1 MSTHEQIKE
10 LLTDFALRELPQ
22 QQSSEV
28 KQHLADCQE
37 CRTELKKL
45 QAVLECADSMRE
57 LPVDEQVVES
67 AKESLLEA
75 VANEGTQPATP
86 GPTVRL
92 DLIWSTIMKSR
103 LTKLAAAAVIIIA
116 ILAGLPFINN
126 GGPGIALADV
136 LEQVEKVPAFIYKM
150 KMTVTGEMM
159 PGTPARDMEQE
170 AIIIISKDLGMKMEM
185 TMTDSN
191 SGEQTTQI
199 MYLLPEEK
207 AVFMIMP
214 ELKKYIRME
223 LTDELLDKMKMQ
235 NNDPRLM
242 IRQMVGAEYTK
253 LGPSVIDGVAVEGF
267 KTTDPAILGGMM
279 GDVKVTLWVDSATK
293 FPILIEMDM
302 SMGEQM
308 RMKGSI
314 YGIEW
319 DVPVVAEDFVPD
331 IPHDFEP
338 LVAGGMKMPSM
349 NEEGAIEGL
358 KIFAELAGK
367 YPEELNMMTL
377 MQLASELRD
386 AQSPAAEKIRKK
398 LEQAKSDEERVAA
411 LMEIMQPI
419 QSVGLFYMML
429 VADGNDPAYY
439 GDKVT
444 PEFPHAVLMRWRVEE
459 DKYRV
464 IFGDLTV
471 EDVTADELAELEA
484 APLNIK
490 PTAIRPQPEDGASV
504 AFFADVDLSWMPGAY
519 VNEHKVYFGTSADQ
533 MTLLAEVTDSC
544 SVTAPALEKATTYYW
559 CVDEVQPD
567 GWVASGDVWSFN
579 TGKLVGFWE
588 LDGDANDSSGS
599 GNHGTIVG
607 EPNLVT
613 GKVEDALQF
622 DGIDDHIRTNYATDL
637 PVWTVAIWVKSPV
650 APKKAAP
657 SGPVHREK
665 NLQISW
671 NHSSAD
677 FRGVAGLRVANQ
689 WYAASFG
696 ELKADQWYHLAA
708 TYDGENLRAYTNGVL
723 ITDNPDPSGPPD
735 KESATLKFAKHANY
749 GDHFKGTIDDI
760 RLYSY
765 ALTADEVAAIYA
777 DLKEEK

>member
-10 LLTDFALRELPQ
+10 LLTDYVLRELSQ

-37 CRTELKKL
+37 CRIELKKL
-45 QAVLECADSMRE
+45 QAILECADSMRE
-57 LPVDEQVVES
+57 LPVDEQVVKS

-75 VANEGTQPATP
+75 VADEETQQTTP
-86 GPTVRL
+86 GPTIRL
-92 DLIWSTIMKSR
+92 DLIRSTIMKSR
-103 LTKLAAAAVIIIA
+103 FTKLAAAAVIIIVA
-116 ILAGLPFINN
+116 II
-126 GGPGIALADV
+126 GISQITGSGAALADV
-136 LEQVEKVPAFIYKM
+136 IEKVEGAHAFIYKM
-150 KMTVTGEMM
+150 KMTVSGIMM
-159 PGTPARDMEQE
+159 PGTPAGTMEQE
-170 AIIIISKDLGMKMEM
+170 ATITISTDLGMKTEM
-185 TMTDSN
+185 TMTDPN

-199 MYLLPEEK
+199 MYVLPKEK
-207 AVFMIMP
+207 AMFMIMP

-223 LTDELLDKMKMQ
+223 LTEELLARMKTQ
-235 NNDPRLM
+235 NNDPRVM
-242 IRQMVGAEYTK
+242 IRQMEGTEYTK
-253 LGPSVIDGVAVEGF
+253 LGPSIIDGVEVEGF
-267 KTTDPAILGGMM
+267 ETTDSAFGGMM
-279 GDVKVTLWVDSATK
+279 GGDVKVTIWVDSVTLL
-293 FPILIEMDM
+293 PVLVEMDI

-308 RMKGSI
+308 RMKGSM
-314 YGIEW
+314 YDFEW
-319 DVPVVAEDFVPD
+319 DAPVTAEEFVPVIRD
-331 IPHDFEP
+331 DFEP

-358 KIFAELAGK
+358 KLFAELAGE

-377 MQLASELRD
+377 MQLAGELRD
-386 AQSPAAEKIRKK
+386 TQSPAAEKIRKK
-398 LEQAKSDEERVAA
+398 LEKAKTDEERVAA

-419 QSVGLFYMML
+419 QSVGLFYMTL

-444 PEFPHAVLMRWRVEE
+444 PEFPNAVLMRWKVED

-484 APLNIK
+484 APLNDK
-490 PTAIRPQPEDGASV
+490 PTAIKPQPADGAV
-504 AFFADVDLSWMPGAY
+504 GAELEGLQLSWMPGAY
-519 VNEHKVYFGTSADQ
+519 VNEHKVYFGTSAEQ
-533 MTLLAEVTDSC
+533 MTLLAEVADSC
-544 SVTAPALEKATTYYW
+544 SVTAPALEKASTYYW

-567 GWVASGDVWSFN
+567 GSVAAGDVWSFN

-607 EPNLVT
+607 EPNLVM
-613 GKVEDALQF
+613 GKVEEALQF
-622 DGIDDHIRTNYATDL
+622 DGIDDHIRTDYATDL

-723 ITDNPDPSGPPD
+723 ITDNSDPSGPPD
-735 KESATLKFAKHANY
+735 KESATLKFAKHANN
-749 GDHFKGTIDDI
+749 GDHFKGTIDDV